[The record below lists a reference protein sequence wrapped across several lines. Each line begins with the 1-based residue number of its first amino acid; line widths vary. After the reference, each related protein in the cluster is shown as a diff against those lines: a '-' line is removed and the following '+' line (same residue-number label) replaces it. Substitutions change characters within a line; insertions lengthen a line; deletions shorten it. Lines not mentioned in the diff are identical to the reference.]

1 MKGEITKA
9 QTAGELPGAGEQ
21 RAGASDD
28 VREQERVA
36 FTEMAG
42 GAKEKIMRGA
52 GHHGGAEEQTNPPA
66 NEREGG
72 GGLRHGGGCGARG
85 NGSEAGHVS
94 LFVNT
99 WMAWGLFRGGCRRH
113 EWGEIQ
119 EWS

>member
-9 QTAGELPGAGEQ
+9 EAAGELPGAGEQ

-42 GAKEKIMRGA
+42 GAMEKIMRGA

-66 NEREGG
+66 
-72 GGLRHGGGCGARG
+72 
-85 NGSEAGHVS
+85 SE
-94 LFVNT
+94 
-99 WMAWGLFRGGCRRH
+99 
-113 EWGEIQ
+113 
-119 EWS
+119 